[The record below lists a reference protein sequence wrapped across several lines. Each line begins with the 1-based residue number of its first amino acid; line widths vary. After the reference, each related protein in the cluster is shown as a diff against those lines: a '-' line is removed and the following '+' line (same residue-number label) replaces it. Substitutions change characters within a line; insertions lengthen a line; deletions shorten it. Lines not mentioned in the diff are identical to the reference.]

1 MQEHR
6 RLWRRTFIA
15 MPFVIALSVIGVVAV
30 GSAQSATRASAIH
43 ASTTV
48 SLRSTKLGMV
58 MVSSNGRTLYLFA
71 KDKNDKS
78 ACSGSCAT
86 YWPPLISAGMPTGG
100 KGVTTSLLGTTKR
113 SNGSLQVT
121 YNRHPLYTFK
131 LDKAAGQ
138 TTGEGSVAFGAKWY
152 AVSAKGAA
160 VLKASSAPA
169 PAPVVNPPGTTP
181 APPPYP

>member
-1 MQEHR
+1 MHEHR
-6 RLWRRTFIA
+6 NWRRRTFVA
-15 MPFVIALSVIGVVAV
+15 LPLVAALSVIVVVAV
-30 GSAQSATRASAIH
+30 GSARGATH
-43 ASTTV
+43 AGTTV

-58 MVSSNGRTLYLFA
+58 MVNASGRTLYLFA
-71 KDKNDKS
+71 KDKGDKS

-86 YWPPLISAGMPTGG
+86 FWPPLMTAGMPTGG

-113 SNGSLQVT
+113 SNGKLQVT

-160 VLKASSAPA
+160 VRKAS
-169 PAPVVNPPGTTP
+169 PAPVVNPPGKTTP
-181 APPPYP
+181 APPLYP

>member
-6 RLWRRTFIA
+6 RWGRRTFIA
-15 MPFVIALSVIGVVAV
+15 LPVLVALSVIGVIAV
-30 GSAQSATRASAIH
+30 GSAHSATHTSA
-43 ASTTV
+43 TV
-48 SLRSTKLGMV
+48 SLRATKLGTV
-58 MVSSNGRTLYLFA
+58 MVNSKGRTLYLFA
-71 KDKNDKS
+71 KDKSDKS

-86 YWPPLISAGMPTGG
+86 FWPPLVTAGMPTGG
-100 KGVTTSLLGTTKR
+100 KGVKTSLLGTTKR

-121 YNRHPLYTFK
+121 YNRHPLYTFS

-138 TTGEGSVAFGAKWY
+138 TSGEGNVAFGAKWY

-160 VLKASSAPA
+160 VIKA
-169 PAPVVNPPGTTP
+169 APVTNPPGTTTP